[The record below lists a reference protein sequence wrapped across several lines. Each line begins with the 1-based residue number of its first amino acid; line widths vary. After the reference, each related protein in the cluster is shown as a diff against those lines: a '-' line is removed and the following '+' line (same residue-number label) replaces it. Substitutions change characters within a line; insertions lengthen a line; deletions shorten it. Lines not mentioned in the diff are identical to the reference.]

1 VPTKLLFGGASLW
14 NHRHWH
20 VRPYPLRGRV
30 HFHRQLLP
38 STRNPEL
45 HLVLDILRW
54 DVYYSARNMAMVAL
68 VYSPPNWPL
77 TSERSQ
83 FDESN
88 IRAYSYFA
96 IMLGRSMIFCSFC
109 RVDEFAAQLEICT
122 ATLS

>member
-1 VPTKLLFGGASLW
+1 MPTKCSLVVRSLVIIAIGMFALTLFAVASTSIA
-14 NHRHWH
+14 NYFR
-20 VRPYPLRGRV
+20 R
-30 HFHRQLLP
+30 
-38 STRNPEL
+38 RNSEL

-96 IMLGRSMIFCSFC
+96 IMLGRSMIFCSFFD